1 MIFILFYILVMIVIV
16 VDQVSKYWI
25 RANLKVG
32 EKKQVWQGV
41 LKFSHYQNSGA
52 AFGIFKGY
60 GRLFVP
66 VAILVAIVSIYML
79 ETGEVNGRLVEIG
92 LGLFVGGALGNAID
106 RTLFNQVTDFIQ
118 FKFVKG
124 IFNIADYALILGVLL
139 ILFDSMDGSSQLIF
153 GSEF

>member
-1 MIFILFYILVMIVIV
+1 MIFILFYILAMIVIV

-79 ETGEVNGRLVEIG
+79 ETGEVNGRLVDIG

-139 ILFDSMDGSSQLIF
+139 ILFDSIWTEALS
-153 GSEF
+153 